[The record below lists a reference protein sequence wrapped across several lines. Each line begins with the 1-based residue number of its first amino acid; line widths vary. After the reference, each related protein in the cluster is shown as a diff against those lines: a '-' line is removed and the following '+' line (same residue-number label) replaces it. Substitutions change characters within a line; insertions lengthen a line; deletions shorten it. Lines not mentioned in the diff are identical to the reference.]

1 MDENKQKDN
10 MNDSPVSEEEYH
22 KEPKINYIIYTI
34 ISILLFAVSYTG
46 VQIAKHALFRDY
58 TITVD
63 GSSITSEQ
71 AESIKKYTNFDFEN
85 IEQLILTREN
95 NAFSAEI
102 LYNTGDYTNFAEDY
116 ENYAEDDSDG
126 ENRLAVYPYGN
137 SVPEYVYS
145 RYFVNIDAPDMRC
158 YVYEY
163 CGENYLKLT
172 FEDIPDSIKQI
183 FSEHEKI
190 YCE

>member
-1 MDENKQKDN
+1 MDENKQKNN
-10 MNDSPVSEEEYH
+10 MNEQPAAEEEYH

-34 ISILLFAVSYTG
+34 ISILLFAVLYTG
-46 VQIAKHALFRDY
+46 VQFAKYAMFRDY

-71 AESIKKYTNFDFEN
+71 SDAIKDYTGFNFEN
-85 IEQLILTREN
+85 IEQLTLTREN
-95 NAFSAEI
+95 NNFSAEI
-102 LYNTGDYTNFAEDY
+102 LYNTGNYSSFAEDH
-116 ENYAEDDSDG
+116 ENYAEDDTNA

-145 RYFVNIDAPDMRC
+145 RYFVNADKPDMRC
-158 YVYEY
+158 YIYEY
-163 CGENYLKLT
+163 GGSSYLKLT
-172 FEDIPDSIKQI
+172 FDEIPDSIKLI

-190 YCE
+190 YRK

>member
-1 MDENKQKDN
+1 MDENKQNDN

-71 AESIKKYTNFDFEN
+71 AESIKKYTNLDFEN

-95 NAFSAEI
+95 NAFFAEI
-102 LYNTGDYTNFAEDY
+102 LYNTGDYTSFAEDH

-145 RYFVNIDAPDMRC
+145 RYFVNADAPDMRC

-163 CGENYLKLT
+163 GGENYLKLT

-190 YCE
+190 YHE

>member
-46 VQIAKHALFRDY
+46 VQIAKHSLFRDY

-71 AESIKKYTNFDFEN
+71 AESIKKYTNLDFEN

-95 NAFSAEI
+95 NAFFAEI
-102 LYNTGDYTNFAEDY
+102 LYNTGDYTSFAEDH

-145 RYFVNIDAPDMRC
+145 RYFVNADAPDMRC

-163 CGENYLKLT
+163 GGENYLKLT

-190 YCE
+190 YHE

>member
-1 MDENKQKDN
+1 MDENKQNDN
-10 MNDSPVSEEEYH
+10 MNGSPVSEEEYH

-34 ISILLFAVSYTG
+34 ISILLFAVLYTG

-63 GSSITSEQ
+63 GNSITSEQ

-95 NAFSAEI
+95 NDFSAEI
-102 LYNTGDYTNFAEDY
+102 LYNTGDYTSFAEDH

-145 RYFVNIDAPDMRC
+145 RYFVNADAPDMHC

-163 CGENYLKLT
+163 DGENYLKLT
-172 FEDIPDSIKQI
+172 FGDIPDSIKQI
-183 FSEHEKI
+183 FSGHEKN
-190 YCE
+190 YRK

>member
-1 MDENKQKDN
+1 MDENKQKDVVN
-10 MNDSPVSEEEYH
+10 EQSVSEGEYN

-34 ISILLFAVSYTG
+34 ISILLFAVLYTG
-46 VQIAKHALFRDY
+46 VQFAKHAMFRDY

-63 GSSITSEQ
+63 GGSITSEQ
-71 AESIKKYTNFDFEN
+71 SEAIKEYTGFDFGN

-95 NAFSAEI
+95 NVFSAEI
-102 LYNTGDYTNFAEDY
+102 LYNTGEYSSFAEDF

-126 ENRLAVYPYGN
+126 ENRIAVYPYGN

-145 RYFVNIDAPDMRC
+145 RYFVNADAPDMRC
-158 YVYEY
+158 YIYEY
-163 CGENYLKLT
+163 GGSNYLKLC
-172 FEDIPDSIKQI
+172 FDDIPKSIKII

-190 YCE
+190 YRE

>member
-1 MDENKQKDN
+1 MDENKQNDN
-10 MNDSPVSEEEYH
+10 MNGSPVSEEEYH

-34 ISILLFAVSYTG
+34 ISILLFAVLYTG

-63 GSSITSEQ
+63 GNSITSEQ
-71 AESIKKYTNFDFEN
+71 AESVKKYTNFDFEN

-95 NAFSAEI
+95 NAFFAEI
-102 LYNTGDYTNFAEDY
+102 LYNTGDYTDFAEDY

-145 RYFVNIDAPDMRC
+145 RYFVNADAPDMRC

-163 CGENYLKLT
+163 GGENYLKLT

>member
-1 MDENKQKDN
+1 MDENKQKDTVI
-10 MNDSPVSEEEYH
+10 DASVPEEEYH

-34 ISILLFAVSYTG
+34 ISILLFAVLYMG
-46 VQIAKHALFRDY
+46 FQFAKQALLRDY
-58 TITVD
+58 TVTVD
-63 GSSITSEQ
+63 GNSISSEQ
-71 AESIKKYTNFDFEN
+71 LDDIKDYTNFDFDS
-85 IEQLILTREN
+85 IEHLILTKEN

-102 LYNTGDYTNFAEDY
+102 LYNIGDYSNFAEDHEY
-116 ENYAEDDSDG
+116 YVEDLDG

-145 RYFVNIDAPDMRC
+145 RCFVNADAPDMRC

-163 CGENYLKLT
+163 NGSNYLKLC
-172 FEDIPDSIKQI
+172 FENIPESIKLI

-190 YCE
+190 YRE

>member
-1 MDENKQKDN
+1 MNENKQKDAVN
-10 MNDSPVSEEEYH
+10 EQSVSEGEYN

-34 ISILLFAVSYTG
+34 ISILLFAVLYTG
-46 VQIAKHALFRDY
+46 VQFAKHAMFRDY

-63 GSSITSEQ
+63 GGSITAEQSE
-71 AESIKKYTNFDFEN
+71 AIKEYTGFDFEN

-102 LYNTGDYTNFAEDY
+102 LYNTGEYSSFAEDF

-145 RYFVNIDAPDMRC
+145 RFFVNADAPDMRC
-158 YVYEY
+158 YIYEY
-163 CGENYLKLT
+163 GGSNYLKLC
-172 FEDIPDSIKQI
+172 FDDIPESIKII

-190 YCE
+190 YRE

>member
-1 MDENKQKDN
+1 MNENKQKDAVN
-10 MNDSPVSEEEYH
+10 EQSVSEGEYN

-34 ISILLFAVSYTG
+34 ISILLFAVLYTG
-46 VQIAKHALFRDY
+46 VQFAKHAMFRDY

-63 GSSITSEQ
+63 GGSITAEQSE
-71 AESIKKYTNFDFEN
+71 AIKEYTGFDFGN
-85 IEQLILTREN
+85 IEQLILIREN

-102 LYNTGDYTNFAEDY
+102 LYNTGEYSSFAEDF

-145 RYFVNIDAPDMRC
+145 RYFVNADAPDMRC
-158 YVYEY
+158 YIYEY
-163 CGENYLKLT
+163 GGSNYLKLC
-172 FEDIPDSIKQI
+172 FDDIPESIKII

-190 YCE
+190 YQE

>member
-1 MDENKQKDN
+1 MNENKQKDAVN
-10 MNDSPVSEEEYH
+10 EQSVSEGEYN

-34 ISILLFAVSYTG
+34 ISILLFAVLYTG
-46 VQIAKHALFRDY
+46 VQFAKHALFRDY

-63 GSSITSEQ
+63 GGSITAEQSE
-71 AESIKKYTNFDFEN
+71 AIKEYTGFDFGN
-85 IEQLILTREN
+85 IEQLILIMEN

-102 LYNTGDYTNFAEDY
+102 LYNTGEYSSFAEDFQ
-116 ENYAEDDSDG
+116 NYAEDDSDG

-145 RYFVNIDAPDMRC
+145 RYFVNADAPDMRC
-158 YVYEY
+158 YIYEY
-163 CGENYLKLT
+163 GGSNYLKLC
-172 FEDIPDSIKQI
+172 FDDIPESIKII

-190 YCE
+190 YRE

>member
-1 MDENKQKDN
+1 MDENKQNDN
-10 MNDSPVSEEEYH
+10 MNGSPVSEEEYH

-63 GSSITSEQ
+63 GNSITSEQ
-71 AESIKKYTNFDFEN
+71 AESIKNYTSFDFEN

-102 LYNTGDYTNFAEDY
+102 LYNTGDYSSFAEDH

-145 RYFVNIDAPDMRC
+145 RYFVNADAPDMRC

-163 CGENYLKLT
+163 GGKNYLKLT

>member
-10 MNDSPVSEEEYH
+10 MNESAAAEEEYH
-22 KEPKINYIIYTI
+22 KEPKINYVIYTI
-34 ISILLFAVSYTG
+34 ISILLFAVLYTG
-46 VQIAKHALFRDY
+46 VQIAKNMLFRDY

-63 GSSITSEQ
+63 GNSITSEQ
-71 AESIKKYTNFDFEN
+71 ADSIRSYTNFDFEN
-85 IEQLILTREN
+85 IEQLVLTREN
-95 NAFSAEI
+95 NVFSAEI
-102 LYNTGDYTNFAEDY
+102 LYNTGDYTSFAEDY

-145 RYFVNIDAPDMRC
+145 RYFVNADTPDMCC

-163 CGENYLKLT
+163 GGENYLKLT

-183 FSEHEKI
+183 FLGHEKI
-190 YCE
+190 YHE

>member
-10 MNDSPVSEEEYH
+10 MNEEAVSEEEYH
-22 KEPKINYIIYTI
+22 KEPKTNYVIYTI
-34 ISILLFAVSYTG
+34 ISILLFAVLYTG
-46 VQIAKHALFRDY
+46 WQIAKKSLFRDY
-58 TITVD
+58 TVTVD
-63 GSSITSEQ
+63 GKSITSEQ
-71 AESIKKYTNFDFEN
+71 SDIIKDYTGLDFEN

-95 NAFSAEI
+95 NSFSAEI
-102 LYNTGDYTNFAEDY
+102 LYNTGDYTTFAEDH

-145 RYFVNIDAPDMRC
+145 RYFVNVDSPDMRC

-163 CGENYLKLT
+163 GGNNYLKLV
-172 FEDIPDSIKQI
+172 FDEIPDSIKLI

-190 YCE
+190 YRE

>member
-1 MDENKQKDN
+1 MNENKQKDN

-71 AESIKKYTNFDFEN
+71 AESIKKYTNLDFEN

-95 NAFSAEI
+95 NSFFAEI
-102 LYNTGDYTNFAEDY
+102 LYNTGDYTSFAEDH

-145 RYFVNIDAPDMRC
+145 RYFVNADAPDMRC

-163 CGENYLKLT
+163 GGENYLKLT

-190 YCE
+190 YHE

>member
-71 AESIKKYTNFDFEN
+71 AESIKKYTNLDFEN

-102 LYNTGDYTNFAEDY
+102 LYNTGDYTSFAEDY

-126 ENRLAVYPYGN
+126 EKRLAVYPYGN

-145 RYFVNIDAPDMRC
+145 RYFVNADAPDMRC

-163 CGENYLKLT
+163 GGENYLKLT
-172 FEDIPDSIKQI
+172 FEDIPDSIKHI

>member
-1 MDENKQKDN
+1 MDENKQNDS
-10 MNDSPVSEEEYH
+10 MNGSPVSEEEYH

-34 ISILLFAVSYTG
+34 ISILLFAVLYTG

-58 TITVD
+58 TITVN

-71 AESIKKYTNFDFEN
+71 AESIKNYTNFDFEN

-102 LYNTGDYTNFAEDY
+102 LYNTGDYTDFAEDY

-145 RYFVNIDAPDMRC
+145 RYFVNADAPDMRC

-163 CGENYLKLT
+163 GGENYLKLT